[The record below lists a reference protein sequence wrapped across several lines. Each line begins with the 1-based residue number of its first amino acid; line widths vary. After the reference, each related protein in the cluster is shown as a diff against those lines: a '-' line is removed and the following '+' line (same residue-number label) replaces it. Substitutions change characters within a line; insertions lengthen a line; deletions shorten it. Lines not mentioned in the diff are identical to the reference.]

1 MVAVLMISAKLA
13 TLGLL
18 KMKVFWSIG
27 YDTISF
33 VHDLTN
39 KILSCDSNYIVDVV
53 MWQGDQSLITS
64 IFMSEVIITWI
75 LWGFGQKKQFFEGCS
90 WFKFNNLGLALLMT
104 LKFYTSVAKRL
115 KLKVR
120 KFLGAS
126 SYICRSYRRK
136 TCRGVFWP
144 PYWIDLR
151 YECSAIATLIPFSF
165 TQWHYPF

>member
-1 MVAVLMISAKLA
+1 MVAVLMMSAKLA

-27 YDTISF
+27 YDTIAF
-33 VHDLTN
+33 VHGLTN

-64 IFMSEVIITWI
+64 SFMSEVIITWI
-75 LWGFGQKKQFFEGCS
+75 LWGFDKKKQFFEGCS

-136 TCRGVFWP
+136 TCRGIFWP